1 MNEKKPFRLLAI
13 SSLMALIVSAC
24 SASGDS
30 EATTTSGEG
39 TDTTV
44 ATGGNTEPIVFW
56 TAEDNAERVAA
67 MEQIAARFTASS
79 GIEVEV
85 VAIAEDQ
92 LAAQTTAAAAADDLP
107 DLFGAISLGFAHS
120 LAADGL
126 SDGQAAAEVVDSL
139 GRDTFSTEA
148 LNLMSVG
155 GQLIAVPSDGWMQLL
170 LYRTDLFEAAGLDV
184 PDTYDAIMTGATTLN
199 EGSMAGIVAATGPAD
214 SFTQQTFEYFAL
226 GNNCQVVDDAG
237 DVTIDSPECVETF
250 QFYTDLI
257 QQGSVAGIQDADTTR
272 AAYFAGEAAMM
283 VWSSFILD
291 ELAGLRNDA
300 LPTCPECVDDPSF
313 LVDNTGFVTAVSGP
327 SGEPSLFGEMVAFS
341 IVEGGNEDA
350 AKQFVEFMMSDGYVD
365 WLALAPEG
373 KFPTRLGTA
382 SNPTEYADAWQNLT
396 TGVDTKAQLSELFDG
411 EVLEALTAGVLSMDR
426 WGFPQGQGRIVGPLL
441 VELPIPNALGLA
453 LDGTLDPAGSV
464 AEAEALIEEIVKSL
478 E

>member
-1 MNEKKPFRLLAI
+1 MREKRPFRLLVI
-13 SSLMALIVSAC
+13 LSLMALVVSAC
-24 SASGDS
+24 SDDG
-30 EATTTSGEG
+30 G
-39 TDTTV
+39 TDTT
-44 ATGGNTEPIVFW
+44 GGDTDTTTDSGSETESIVFW

-67 MEQIAARFTASS
+67 MQQIAARFTESS
-79 GIEVEV
+79 GIAVEV

-126 SDGQAAAEVVDSL
+126 SSGDAAAAVVDSL
-139 GRDTFSTEA
+139 GRDTFSAEA
-148 LNLMSVG
+148 LDLMSVDG
-155 GQLIAVPSDGWMQLL
+155 ELIAVPSDGWMQLL
-170 LYRTDLFEAAGLDV
+170 LYRTDLFEVAGLAV
-184 PDTYDAIMTGATTLN
+184 PDTFDAIMTAATTLN
-199 EGSMAGIVAATGPAD
+199 EGSMAGIVAATGPGD

-237 DVTIDSPECVETF
+237 NVVFNSPECVETF
-250 QFYTDLI
+250 EFYTDLI

-272 AAYFAGEAAMM
+272 AAYFAGQAGMM
-283 VWSSFILD
+283 VWSSFVLD

-300 LPTCPECVDDPSF
+300 LPTCAECEADPNF
-313 LVDNTGFVTAVSGP
+313 LVDNTGIVTAVSGP
-327 SGEPSLFGEMVAFS
+327 SGEPALFGEMVAFS
-341 IVEGGNEDA
+341 IIEGGNEEA
-350 AKQFVEFMMSDGYVD
+350 ASQFVEFMMSDGYVD

-382 SNPTEYADAWQNLT
+382 ENPTEYADAWQDLT
-396 TGVDTKAQLSELFDG
+396 TGVDTKAQLSEVFDAS
-411 EVLEALTAGVLSMDR
+411 VLEALTAGVRSMDR

-441 VELPIPNALGLA
+441 VELPVPNALGLA
-453 LDGTLDPAGSV
+453 LDGSLDPAAAV
-464 AEAEALIEEIVKSL
+464 AEAEAQIEEIVESL